1 MELVTGTFTVS
12 AAQKAV
18 IDTMHAPHFSLTH
31 FNSGTIAVVDI
42 IDDHTVR
49 NYSINPDGTHTV
61 EELEEIGGG
70 WTEVATSAR

>member
-18 IDTMHAPHFSLTH
+18 IGTMHAPHFSLTH

-70 WTEVATSAR
+70 WTEVAPSAH